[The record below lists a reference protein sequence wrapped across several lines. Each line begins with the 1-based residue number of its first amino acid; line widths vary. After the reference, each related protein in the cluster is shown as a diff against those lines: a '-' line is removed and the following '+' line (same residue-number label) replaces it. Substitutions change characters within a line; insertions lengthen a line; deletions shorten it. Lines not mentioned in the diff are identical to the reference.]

1 MNILEKQMH
10 IYAYVACIGHW
21 TAYGNLLSMC
31 QPIDWSL
38 CHHQRQVDPP
48 RWSHKR
54 PSISQGR
61 PRAEDSH
68 PLSKVHSIPHLRSS
82 IPHRRPREEYSH
94 GDIQQSQYPTW
105 DQVSHSAAHP
115 SIPEKKIR
123 TQYPMII
130 ESHKW
135 YPVSEA
141 HTGDPPSQ
149 GGSSS
154 HQKVTVAITVNITI
168 SDMICHRWGDQGKS
182 QGTHG
187 AVPPTQQLVKPAG
200 TLPRAQKADLL
211 PTAKWRLLSLSS
223 PYVDQ
228 GETETKTNRR
238 PGDPREAVPPS
249 QPSSSTTVSHHPKF
263 TVSQSDPS
271 TPESLGTQGR
281 RSHPLNQGAPTQ
293 ELISSPQDDREYLS
307 RDHQHQVP
315 VFASPRCHYICM
327 RHQFDW

>member
-10 IYAYVACIGHW
+10 IYAYVACNSHW
-21 TAYGNLLSMC
+21 SAYDDLLPMC
-31 QPIDWSL
+31 QLIRWSL
-38 CHHQRQVDPP
+38 CHHLRQVDPP

-105 DQVSHSAAHP
+105 DQVFHSAEKIHMWHTKP
-115 SIPEKKIR
+115 TVSYVRSKTQVSQKSDPEKKIR

-130 ESHKW
+130 ESHIW

-141 HTGDPPSQ
+141 HTGDPPSE

-154 HQKVTVAITVNITI
+154 YRKVTVAITVNITI
-168 SDMICHRWGDQGKS
+168 SNTICHWWGDQGKA

-187 AVPPTQQLVKPAG
+187 AVPP
-200 TLPRAQKADLL
+200 
-211 PTAKWRLLSLSS
+211 S
-223 PYVDQ
+223 
-228 GETETKTNRR
+228 
-238 PGDPREAVPPS
+238 
-249 QPSSSTTVSHHPKF
+249 
-263 TVSQSDPS
+263 
-271 TPESLGTQGR
+271 
-281 RSHPLNQGAPTQ
+281 
-293 ELISSPQDDREYLS
+293 
-307 RDHQHQVP
+307 
-315 VFASPRCHYICM
+315 
-327 RHQFDW
+327 